1 MPRHH
6 TKSSAPGGSQR
17 QLRVGETVRHAVAD
31 ILSQGNVHDPD
42 LEGHIITVP
51 EVRMSPDL
59 KLATVYVMPLGGRD
73 TDVVIAALERNKKFL
88 RGEIAHRVNLKF
100 APDIRFRID
109 ERFDEAERIEKLLR
123 TPAVQRDLAP
133 DSDDELM
140 IVTTADSV
148 IDSENRRIARR
159 LKKIFLSTTRVDDA
173 RRGNNDPRQDS
184 RQGKQ
189 PRQNNQPRRDKRDV
203 HGWVV
208 LDKPIGMTST
218 HAVAVLKR
226 LFQAK
231 RAGHAGTLDP
241 LASGGLPIALGE
253 ATKTVPFVMD
263 GRKRYRFTV
272 TWGEERDTD
281 DTEGRATQT
290 SELRPTADA
299 IRALLPRFTGLIEQ
313 IPPQYSAI
321 KIQGERAYDLARDG
335 ETVELKPRPVEI
347 HELTLVEQADN
358 GHSVFEA
365 ECGKGTYVRALARD
379 IGRMLGCFGHIC
391 ALRRT
396 LVGPFTEADMIPLEQ
411 LEALCNRAASG
422 EGSLA
427 DALLPVETALDDIPA
442 LAVTRADAARL
453 HRGQAVLLR
462 GRDAPNSSGTVYVT
476 VAGRLLAL
484 AEIGNGELIP
494 KRVFNLTGLTAS
506 PVDNESV

>member
-1 MPRHH
+1 MNMRP
-6 TKSSAPGGSQR
+6 
-17 QLRVGETVRHAVAD
+17 ETGMIDPDITVAD
-31 ILSQGNVHDPD
+31 DVKKNNFAGDRQPRDNQARDNQGGDNQGGDNQAGDSQ
-42 LEGHIITVP
+42 I
-51 EVRMSPDL
+51 
-59 KLATVYVMPLGGRD
+59 RD
-73 TDVVIAALERNKKFL
+73 N
-88 RGEIAHRVNLKF
+88 G
-100 APDIRFRID
+100 P
-109 ERFDEAERIEKLLR
+109 
-123 TPAVQRDLAP
+123 RD
-133 DSDDELM
+133 
-140 IVTTADSV
+140 
-148 IDSENRRIARR
+148 
-159 LKKIFLSTTRVDDA
+159 
-173 RRGNNDPRQDS
+173 NNDPRNKQ
-184 RQGKQ
+184 RQGKGQ
-189 PRQNNQPRRDKRDV
+189 GQNNGQPRRERRDV

-218 HAVAVLKR
+218 QAVAVAKR
-226 LFQAK
+226 LFNAK

-281 DTEGRATQT
+281 DTEGRAVET
-290 SELRPTADA
+290 SELRPSGDA
-299 IRALLPRFTGLIEQ
+299 IRALLPRFTGRIEQ
-313 IPPQYSAI
+313 TPPRYSAI

-335 ETVELKPRPVEI
+335 EVVELSPRPVEI
-347 HELTLVEQADN
+347 HELTLVEQPDTSR
-358 GHSVFEA
+358 SVFEA

-379 IGRMLGCFGHIC
+379 MGRLLGCYGHIS

-396 LVGPFTEADMIPLEQ
+396 LVGPFTENDMIPLEQ

-462 GRDAPNSSGTVYVT
+462 GRDAPQSSGTVYVT

-506 PVDNESV
+506 SGRNEKD

>member
-1 MPRHH
+1 M
-6 TKSSAPGGSQR
+6 
-17 QLRVGETVRHAVAD
+17 TVMTTNGVIDAKDAD
-31 ILSQGNVHDPD
+31 
-42 LEGHIITVP
+42 
-51 EVRMSPDL
+51 
-59 KLATVYVMPLGGRD
+59 ARD
-73 TDVVIAALERNKKFL
+73 
-88 RGEIAHRVNLKF
+88 
-100 APDIRFRID
+100 
-109 ERFDEAERIEKLLR
+109 AERD
-123 TPAVQRDLAP
+123 AFAGQR
-133 DSDDELM
+133 S
-140 IVTTADSV
+140 
-148 IDSENRRIARR
+148 
-159 LKKIFLSTTRVDDA
+159 DDA
-173 RRGNNDPRQDS
+173 RRTNNDPRQK
-184 RQGKQ
+184 QG
-189 PRQNNQPRRDKRDV
+189 RQNQQPRRDKRDV

-218 HAVAVLKR
+218 QAVAVLKR

-272 TWGEERDTD
+272 CWGEERDTD
-281 DTEGRATQT
+281 DTEGRPVRT
-290 SELRPTADA
+290 SESRPTADS
-299 IRALLPRFTGLIEQ
+299 IRELLPRFTGVIEQ

-321 KIQGERAYDLARDG
+321 KVQGERAYDLARDG

-347 HELTLVEQADN
+347 HELTLLEHGDN
-358 GHSVFEA
+358 GQSVFEA

-379 IGRMLGCFGHIC
+379 MGRILGCFGHIC

-396 LVGPFTEADMIPLEQ
+396 LVGPFTERDMIPLEQ

-462 GRDAPNSSGTVYVT
+462 GRDAPNTSGTVYVT

-494 KRVFNLTGLTAS
+494 KRVFNLNGLTAG
-506 PVDNESV
+506 PARNNESN